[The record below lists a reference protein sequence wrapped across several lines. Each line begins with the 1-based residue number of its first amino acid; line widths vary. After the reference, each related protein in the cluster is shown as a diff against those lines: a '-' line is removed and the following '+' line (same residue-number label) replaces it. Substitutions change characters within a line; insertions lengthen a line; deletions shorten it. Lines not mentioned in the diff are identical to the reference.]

1 MSSRTARVLTAL
13 GLAVVMTFLG
23 AGVTLAATV
32 AAGGLVTVQVE
43 EAGPGGGRLLVPVP
57 AALLDLGLGV
67 AALAIPAGELRQ
79 LRAEAAPFQPALA
92 AIARGIE
99 ECPDAVLVEVV
110 TDRESVRVTKR
121 GATLVIDVD
130 AEDGEVRVALPA
142 RTLTRVAR
150 FLAA

>member
-1 MSSRTARVLTAL
+1 MSRTARVFTAL
-13 GLAVVMTFLG
+13 GLAVLMTFLG
-23 AGVTLAATV
+23 TGVALAATV
-32 AAGGLVTVQVE
+32 AATGIVTVQVE
-43 EAGPGGGRLLVPVP
+43 ERGPEGVRLLVPVP

-67 AALAIPAGELRQ
+67 ATLAVPADELRQ
-79 LRAEAAPFQPALA
+79 LRAEAAPFQPAIE

-99 ECPDAVLVEVV
+99 ECPDATLVEVV

-121 GATLVIDVD
+121 GNTLVIDVD
-130 AEDGEVRVALPA
+130 AEDAEVRVALPA